1 MKYLVMAIIGFF
13 IGATIM
19 IVLLFFNPLAATN
32 PLSPLSVS
40 DHELISLNYSAV
52 AADTIILTNSGNS
65 HVRPKPA
72 KVLQLW
78 EAPIRHTEALVTVL
92 TDSRNI
98 AVGLGVKITSDSE
111 STRLIKAEM
120 LVDSV
125 WHIYLPERGSFF
137 IEQTENYW
145 SYVREVVAP
154 AYWSSANNWK
164 GVWNGNTTAGPGALG
179 IARVTGG
186 SGEFS
191 NLEMGAVEALSAR
204 VYSVKNG
211 PLAMDGHITIELR
224 SDDGALAS
232 EFAGD

>member
-1 MKYLVMAIIGFF
+1 MKYLIMVIIGFF
-13 IGATIM
+13 VGAIATL
-19 IVLLFFNPLAATN
+19 VLLFFNPLAASN

-40 DHELISLNYSAV
+40 DYELISLNYSAV
-52 AADTIILTNSGNS
+52 AADAIVLTNNGNS
-65 HVRPKPA
+65 PVRPKPA

-92 TDSRNI
+92 TDSRNT

-120 LVDSV
+120 LVDSI
-125 WHIYLPERGSFF
+125 WHIYLPERGSLF

-154 AYWSSANNWK
+154 AYWSSADNWK
-164 GVWNGNTTAGPGALG
+164 GIWNGNTTAGPGALG
-179 IARVTGG
+179 TARVTGG

-191 NLEMGAVEALSAR
+191 NLDMEAVEAFSAR

-211 PLAMDGHITIELR
+211 PLAMEGHLTIELR
-224 SDDGALAS
+224 RGDGALAS
-232 EFAGD
+232 EFTGE

>member
-1 MKYLVMAIIGFF
+1 MKHLVTLIIGFLV
-13 IGATIM
+13 GALATIA
-19 IVLLFFNPLAATN
+19 LLFFNPFATAN

-40 DHELISLNYSAV
+40 DYELMSLNYSAV
-52 AADTIILTNSGNS
+52 ARDAIVFTNDGESPA
-65 HVRPKPA
+65 RPKPA

-78 EAPIRHTEALVTVL
+78 EAPIRQTDALVTVL
-92 TDSRNI
+92 TNSRNVE
-98 AVGLGVKITSDSE
+98 VGLGVKIASDSE
-111 STRLIKAEM
+111 STRLISAEM

-145 SYVREVVAP
+145 SYMREVVAP
-154 AYWSSANNWK
+154 AYWSSADNWK

-179 IARVTGG
+179 TARVTGG

-191 NLEMGAVEALSAR
+191 NLEMEAVEALSAR

-224 SDDGALAS
+224 SDDRALAS